1 MGGQMKTYTVVRELG
16 RGATSRVYLAVDR
29 RDGKKYAIKR
39 YGSREHFQVADRELS
54 LTKRLKHPGIP
65 VVRESRAEGDGGM
78 VVMEYV
84 PGVTWKEH
92 LRQRGALTEEEAVAW
107 GMELSDIV
115 AYMHR
120 QEPAVIY
127 RDLKPS
133 NLMVTPA
140 GHVKLI
146 DFGAAVTGKNGV
158 AWVAEPVGTKGF
170 AAPEQFVRNGVI
182 DTRTDIY
189 AFGATMVQMMT
200 GRHPA
205 EKCGNWFQRRK
216 GEISLSKKMEA
227 VLGKCVA
234 VQPDSRYRF
243 FEEIKRDLENPE
255 VPGASCRKLRITRSE
270 MHS

>member
-1 MGGQMKTYTVVRELG
+1 MKTYTVVRELG

-29 RDGKKYAIKR
+29 RDGKKYAVKW
-39 YGSREHFQVADRELS
+39 YGSRGDFQVAGRELS

-65 VVRESRAEGDGGM
+65 AVRESGTEGDGGM

-84 PGVTWKEH
+84 PGMTWKEH
-92 LRQRGALTEEEAVAW
+92 LRQRGVLTEEEAAAW
-107 GMELSDIV
+107 GMELCDIL

-158 AWVAEPVGTKGF
+158 ARVAEPVGTKGF

-189 AFGATMVQMMT
+189 GFGATMMQMMT
-200 GRHPA
+200 GKHPA
-205 EKCGNWFQRRK
+205 ELCGNWFERRK
-216 GEISLSKKMEA
+216 GGIRLSKKMEA
-227 VLGKCVA
+227 VLGRCVA
-234 VQPDSRYRF
+234 RQLDGRYRF

-255 VPGASCRKLRITRSE
+255 WSGVSRWKFRITRSE
-270 MHS
+270 MHG